1 MSSLP
6 SSYGTSQLFIR
17 GWELMEQIQ
26 FPASFL
32 GNLAAC
38 ECGTRRHL
46 SHDSVLQMHPEPP
59 VRSHQFDKLKSGNHG
74 GGRIDLRDVMRGS
87 GWIRVLV
94 GAVLL
99 FILVILVILLLLVLI
114 VILVL
119 PLRVRGIGDGSSF
132 GVARET
138 FQLVPPV
145 LQRRRRS
152 PEFLRDRVVRI
163 EPRLHADD
171 DCIVFGDPRGAGAI
185 RLTIFQELVPPAL
198 HRSGR
203 ASAEFPRDRSVR
215 LAPRPHVHNDVVLLG
230 GPTRPTG
237 VYVVAVV
244 VVVRRRVVLLLVD
257 IGVIAVHRGGPLT
270 FLSAV
275 VVVLGDPR
283 RLLVFDVRIAH
294 DVARLRRQA
303 QLRPDLIDEAEL
315 RPPDRASPHHAYTP
329 GRRGETKGR
338 AVKFGGLFLLVVNN
352 SDFHG

>member
-1 MSSLP
+1 MRPLSSL
-6 SSYGTSQLFIR
+6 
-17 GWELMEQIQ
+17 
-26 FPASFL
+26 
-32 GNLAAC
+32 
-38 ECGTRRHL
+38 
-46 SHDSVLQMHPEPP
+46 
-59 VRSHQFDKLKSGNHG
+59 
-74 GGRIDLRDVMRGS
+74 
-87 GWIRVLV
+87 
-94 GAVLL
+94 
-99 FILVILVILLLLVLI
+99 
-114 VILVL
+114 
-119 PLRVRGIGDGSSF
+119 
-132 GVARET
+132 
-138 FQLVPPV
+138 
-145 LQRRRRS
+145 
-152 PEFLRDRVVRI
+152 
-163 EPRLHADD
+163 
-171 DCIVFGDPRGAGAI
+171 
-185 RLTIFQELVPPAL
+185 
-198 HRSGR
+198 
-203 ASAEFPRDRSVR
+203 DRSVR

-315 RPPDRASPHHAYTP
+315 QPPDRASPHHADTP

>member
-1 MSSLP
+1 
-6 SSYGTSQLFIR
+6 
-17 GWELMEQIQ
+17 
-26 FPASFL
+26 
-32 GNLAAC
+32 
-38 ECGTRRHL
+38 
-46 SHDSVLQMHPEPP
+46 
-59 VRSHQFDKLKSGNHG
+59 
-74 GGRIDLRDVMRGS
+74 MRGR

-94 GAVLL
+94 GAALVLL
-99 FILVILVILLLLVLI
+99 LFFLLVL
-114 VILVL
+114 VLILVL
-119 PLRVRGIGDGSSF
+119 LLRVRGIGDGSSF

-138 FQLVPPV
+138 FQLEPPG
-145 LQRRRRS
+145 LHRLLRS
-152 PEFLRDRVVRI
+152 SEFLRDRVVRI
-163 EPRLHADD
+163 EPQLHADD
-171 DCIVFGDPRGAGAI
+171 DCILFGDPRGAVAI
-185 RLTIFQELVPPAL
+185 RLTIFQGLVPPAL

-215 LAPRPHVHNDVVLLG
+215 LAPRPHVHDDVVLLG

-237 VYVVAVV
+237 VYVVAVAV
-244 VVVRRRVVLLLVD
+244 IVVRHRVVLLFVD

-315 RPPDRASPHHAYTP
+315 RPPDRASPHHADTP

-338 AVKFGGLFLLVVNN
+338 AVKFGGLSLRCC
-352 SDFHG
+352 